1 MSARYDLAAT
11 VLDTAVR
18 YYLPPSEIAELIN
31 NIFNS
36 LDYYSLEWDNCYPYT
51 IEDVIVT
58 AKSIVNDKYSSR
70 DKKAYSKWL
79 ELHGE

>member
-1 MSARYDLAAT
+1 MSARCDIAKS
-11 VLDTAVR
+11 VLNMAVR

-31 NIFNS
+31 NIFND
-36 LDYYSLEWDNCYPYT
+36 LDWDNRYPYT

-58 AKSIVNDKYSSR
+58 AKSIVNDKYSSS

>member
-1 MSARYDLAAT
+1 MSARYDIAST

-18 YYLPPSEIAELIN
+18 YYMPPSDIAELIN

-36 LDYYSLEWDNCYPYT
+36 LDWDNCYPYT
-51 IEDVIVT
+51 IEHVIGI
-58 AKSIVNDKYSSR
+58 AKSIVNDKCSSR

>member
-1 MSARYDLAAT
+1 MSARCDIARS
-11 VLDTAVR
+11 VLDKAVR
-18 YYLPPSEIAELIN
+18 YYMPPSDIAELIN
-31 NIFNS
+31 NIFNN
-36 LDYYSLEWDNCYPYT
+36 LEWDNDCAYT
-51 IEDVIVT
+51 IEDVIVV

>member
-1 MSARYDLAAT
+1 MSARCDIAKS

-31 NIFNS
+31 NIFNN
-36 LDYYSLEWDNCYPYT
+36 LDWDNRYPYT
-51 IEDVIVT
+51 IEDVIVA
-58 AKSIVNDKYSSR
+58 AKSIVNDKYSSSN
-70 DKKAYSKWL
+70 KKAYNKWL

>member
-1 MSARYDLAAT
+1 MSARYDIARS
-11 VLDTAVR
+11 VLDKAVR
-18 YYLPPSEIAELIN
+18 YYMPPSDIAELIN

-36 LDYYSLEWDNCYPYT
+36 LDWDNRYPYT
-51 IEDVIVT
+51 IEHVIGI

>member
-1 MSARYDLAAT
+1 MSARYDVAAT

-36 LDYYSLEWDNCYPYT
+36 LEWDNDCPYT

-79 ELHGE
+79 ELHSE

>member
-1 MSARYDLAAT
+1 MSARYDIAAT

-18 YYLPPSEIAELIN
+18 YHIPPSDIAKLIN

-36 LDYYSLEWDNCYPYT
+36 LEWDNDRPYT

>member
-1 MSARYDLAAT
+1 MSARYDIAAT

-18 YYLPPSEIAELIN
+18 YYLPPSDIAELIN

-36 LDYYSLEWDNCYPYT
+36 LEWDNDYPYT
-51 IEDVIVT
+51 IEDVIVV
-58 AKSIVNDKYSSR
+58 AKSIVNDKCYSD
-70 DKKAYSKWL
+70 DKTPYNKWL

>member
-1 MSARYDLAAT
+1 MSARYDIAAT

-18 YYLPPSEIAELIN
+18 YHIPPSDIAKLIN

-36 LDYYSLEWDNCYPYT
+36 LEWDNDRPYT

-58 AKSIVNDKYSSR
+58 AKSIVNDIYSSR

-79 ELHGE
+79 ELDGE

>member
-1 MSARYDLAAT
+1 MSARYDIAAT

-18 YYLPPSEIAELIN
+18 YYMPPSDIAELIN

-36 LDYYSLEWDNCYPYT
+36 LDWDNDYPYT
-51 IEDVIVT
+51 IENVIVT

>member
-1 MSARYDLAAT
+1 MSARYDVAAT

-36 LDYYSLEWDNCYPYT
+36 LDWDNRYPYT
-51 IEDVIVT
+51 IEHVIGI

>member
-1 MSARYDLAAT
+1 MSARYNIARS

-18 YYLPPSEIAELIN
+18 YYMPPSDVAKLIN

-36 LDYYSLEWDNCYPYT
+36 LEWDNDYPYT
-51 IEDVIVT
+51 IEDVIVV
-58 AKSIVNDKYSSR
+58 AKSIVNDKCYSD
-70 DKKAYSKWL
+70 DKTPYNKWL